1 MSTNRHIPLMLKNS
15 EGKTVIADPYN
26 VRKLLFRLAFSVFF
40 TVFLIGAKI
49 GQCHTNDLNPDRL
62 IIAKGSDTYAPYSF
76 LNKEGRVDGF
86 NNELFQAVA
95 KAAELKVRIEL
106 SPWSEVRNELEFGKI
121 DVITGMYYSK
131 ERDNLVDIS
140 LPHNIIKYSIFVRKN
155 SRIKSLADL
164 NGKEIIVMRGAI
176 SHDFFKYKGIAGK
189 AVLAED
195 ASTAL
200 HLLSSGKHDCA
211 FLVRLQGFY
220 FLKKFKIKN
229 VKAVGEPF
237 SPVKFC
243 FAIREDDSILLARL
257 NEGLFTVKETG
268 EFDEIFNK
276 WFGVLERDTVPLQ
289 QTLRHAAFI
298 LIPFIGLLLVF
309 FFWSWSLKRQVKSKT
324 ERIISELS
332 MRKRAEEALWKSEK
346 ESSIRSQVAEI
357 FIKVPDDKMYFEV
370 LQIVM
375 EAMESPYGTFAY
387 INEHGDRVVPV
398 LTRDIWV
405 DCEVQ
410 DVDLVFPRERWS
422 GIWGKCLINK
432 ETVSSSG
439 PFRVPEGHV
448 PITRAVAVPIIHQGE
463 TIGNFMVANKTTDYG
478 ETDKELLESIAG
490 HLAPVLHAR
499 LQRDRQEEERKRAE
513 MALREERSFAEGII
527 DTAQVI
533 ILVLDVKGRIVRFNS
548 YMEEISGYSLD
559 EVQGKDWFTTF
570 LSAKDHKRIRDLFQ
584 KAAGDIQ
591 TRGSVNPI
599 VTKDGS
605 ERQIEWYDKALKDA
619 DKNVTGLLAI
629 GMDVTERK
637 RAEMALRDSEDR
649 YRALFE
655 YNPVDTIFVDN
666 EAKIMMYSLAKK
678 KSGGR
683 LPNIGDVMYKDYAEN
698 HKVNMFEQLMECIKS
713 GEQKEFVELKYNERF
728 LNIRISSFSGGA
740 IITSIDTTVRRL
752 AEEALRESEEKYR
765 TFLETTSE
773 GCWLINPE
781 LKTVEVNATLCK
793 MLGYSQDEMLGKT
806 PFDFVDDENRKIFI
820 EQTSRISTTLHRSYE
835 ITLQKKNGEDLQ
847 TYFNATTIKNE
858 SGEVQGSFAF
868 IADITERKQ
877 TEEAIRLLKEKYED
891 LYSNAPIMYLSN
903 DTNGTIIECNN
914 TVLDKLGYT
923 KREIIGKHMTK
934 FMTKESAD
942 SFKKDFPKLLKTGK
956 ILGVERQ
963 LVAKDREI
971 IDVIIDVT
979 VEYDE
984 HGKPIKTRGTFK
996 DITERKLVEN
1006 AMREREQIMK
1016 AILSA
1021 SPVGIALVRNRILD
1035 WTNSA
1040 MNRIWGYE
1048 EGSLLGKSTEVL
1060 YPDVEEYERVG
1071 RKFYTELEE
1080 NGVAYLETRWVT
1092 KDGRGIQCYLQG
1104 CPLDPSDISK
1114 GVIVATMDITKL
1126 KQADEQIQTLSQQL
1140 IHAQERERQMIS
1152 YELHDSIAQNLSTL
1166 KIGCDMLCKD
1176 QSVKSSE
1183 LKERIAE
1190 LSNLTEQTIIA
1201 VRDLSYDL
1209 RPPGLDEMGLVAEI
1223 EIYCKEFSEK
1233 TGLEID
1239 FQSAGVR
1246 KLIFDS
1252 NSEIHFYR
1260 LVQEGLNNICKHAH
1274 ATRAT
1279 IKMVGA
1285 FPNIILRIEDDGKGF
1300 DVKAR
1305 ELALDKE
1312 KRLGLRSMKERVNL
1326 LQGQMTIH
1334 SRLMEGTKIFIKL
1347 PYLEQDNESKEK
1359 HINY

>member
-1 MSTNRHIPLMLKNS
+1 MVKKPTYEELEQKVKELEKKTLRHKELEEVL
-15 EGKTVIADPYN
+15 GKSIEQYHDLYENAPNAYFSVSAEDGSILRCNTATL
-26 VRKLLFRLAFSVFF
+26 KLLGYDRDTLMGMKVFDLYADNLHGISKAQE
-40 TVFLIGAKI
+40 VFKRFKKGESIRGVEMQMKHKDGYPIWISLLVEPVRDHDGNIIESRSIVIDITEHKRAEDALWQKT
-49 GQCHTNDLNPDRL
+49 HDL
-62 IIAKGSDTYAPYSF
+62 G
-76 LNKEGRVDGF
+76 ERV
-86 NNELFQAVA
+86 
-95 KAAELKVRIEL
+95 KEL
-106 SPWSEVRNELEFGKI
+106 SCLFGI
-121 DVITGMYYSK
+121 A
-131 ERDNLVDIS
+131 NLVEQQDIS
-140 LPHNIIKYSIFVRKN
+140 LEEILQGIVNLIPSSWQYPEITCARIIIQDREWKTKYFRETTWKQASD
-155 SRIKSLADL
+155 IKVHGEL
-164 NGKEIIVMRGAI
+164 NGNLEVYYLEEKPEI
-176 SHDFFKYKGIAGK
+176 
-189 AVLAED
+189 
-195 ASTAL
+195 
-200 HLLSSGKHDCA
+200 
-211 FLVRLQGFY
+211 
-220 FLKKFKIKN
+220 
-229 VKAVGEPF
+229 
-237 SPVKFC
+237 
-243 FAIREDDSILLARL
+243 
-257 NEGLFTVKETG
+257 
-268 EFDEIFNK
+268 DE
-276 WFGVLERDTVPLQ
+276 
-289 QTLRHAAFI
+289 
-298 LIPFIGLLLVF
+298 
-309 FFWSWSLKRQVKSKT
+309 
-324 ERIISELS
+324 
-332 MRKRAEEALWKSEK
+332 
-346 ESSIRSQVAEI
+346 
-357 FIKVPDDKMYFEV
+357 
-370 LQIVM
+370 
-375 EAMESPYGTFAY
+375 
-387 INEHGDRVVPV
+387 
-398 LTRDIWV
+398 
-405 DCEVQ
+405 
-410 DVDLVFPRERWS
+410 
-422 GIWGKCLINK
+422 
-432 ETVSSSG
+432 G
-439 PFRVPEGHV
+439 PF
-448 PITRAVAVPIIHQGE
+448 
-463 TIGNFMVANKTTDYG
+463 
-478 ETDKELLESIAG
+478 
-490 HLAPVLHAR
+490 
-499 LQRDRQEEERKRAE
+499 
-513 MALREERSFAEGII
+513 LREERNLINAITGL
-527 DTAQVI
+527 T
-533 ILVLDVKGRIVRFNS
+533 GRIV
-548 YMEEISGYSLD
+548 
-559 EVQGKDWFTTF
+559 
-570 LSAKDHKRIRDLFQ
+570 
-584 KAAGDIQ
+584 
-591 TRGSVNPI
+591 
-599 VTKDGS
+599 
-605 ERQIEWYDKALKDA
+605 
-619 DKNVTGLLAI
+619 
-629 GMDVTERK
+629 ERK
-637 RAEMALRDSEDR
+637 QADE
-649 YRALFE
+649 
-655 YNPVDTIFVDN
+655 T
-666 EAKIMMYSLAKK
+666 
-678 KSGGR
+678 
-683 LPNIGDVMYKDYAEN
+683 
-698 HKVNMFEQLMECIKS
+698 
-713 GEQKEFVELKYNERF
+713 
-728 LNIRISSFSGGA
+728 
-740 IITSIDTTVRRL
+740 
-752 AEEALRESEEKYR
+752 LRESEEKYR
-765 TFLETTSE
+765 TLLETTSE

-820 EQTSRISTTLHRSYE
+820 EQTSRISTTLHRNYE
-835 ITLQKKNGEDLQ
+835 ITLKKKNGEDLQ
-847 TYFNATTIKNE
+847 TYFNASTIKNE

-923 KREIIGKHMTK
+923 KRDIIGKHMTK

-963 LVAKDREI
+963 LVTKDREI
-971 IDVIIDVT
+971 IDVIIDIT

-984 HGKPIKTRGTFK
+984 HGKPIKTRATFK

-1126 KQADEQIQTLSQQL
+1126 KQAEEQIQTLSQQL

-1152 YELHDSIAQNLSTL
+1152 CELHDSIAQNLSTL

-1359 HINY
+1359 HINC